1 MAYENLGE
9 SALDYVPCR
18 YGKSKLLF
26 RGPKRKLNAPYVA
39 MIGATETYGKFVET
53 PYPALTESTFDVPVV
68 NLGTIN
74 TGLDVFS
81 NDRTVI
87 EICSKAEATVIQVMG
102 AQNMSN
108 RFYAVHPRRNDRF
121 LRASNLVKTI
131 YRDVDF
137 TEFNFT
143 RHLLST
149 LRETSE
155 EKFAMVEQE
164 LREAWVARMK
174 TLISKIDSRVVLLW
188 LADHAPEDPVTNT
201 AHGSDPLFVDR
212 EMLEEVRPFVEQI
225 VEVVA
230 TPEEIEDGH
239 AGLAFNEFEEPA
251 AKGMLGTV
259 AHARAASALDTALRG
274 LL

>member
-26 RGPKRKLNAPYVA
+26 RGPKRKLTAPYIA
-39 MIGATETYGKFVET
+39 MIGGTETYGKFVET
-53 PYPALTESTFDVPVV
+53 PFPALTEQVLDMPVV
-68 NLGTIN
+68 NLGTVN
-74 TGLDVFS
+74 AGVDVYT
-81 NDRTVI
+81 NDRTVV
-87 EICSKAEATVIQVMG
+87 EMCSKAEATVIQVMG

-121 LRASNLVKTI
+121 LRASNLLKTI

-137 TEFNFT
+137 TEFHFT
-143 RHLLST
+143 RHLLSA
-149 LRETSE
+149 LRASSA

-174 TLISKIDSRVVLLW
+174 TLASKVESRVILLW
-188 LADHAPEDPVTNT
+188 LSSHSPDNPVDDTSEG
-201 AHGSDPLFVDR
+201 ADPLFVDR
-212 EMLEEVRPFVEQI
+212 TMMEELRPFVEDI

-230 TPEEIEDGH
+230 SPEDIEDGFL
-239 AGLAFNEFEEPA
+239 GLAYNEFEAPMA
-251 AKGMLGTV
+251 RGMLGTV
-259 AHARAASALDTALRG
+259 AHAHVASALDAALRKA
-274 LL
+274 L